1 MLRYSQPID
10 KAAKALKDE
19 DIEKEASTAEIL
31 GLLTPAAIV
40 AQPFIMDKI
49 NKHNDK
55 KREQE
60 EQDVSDEENPVGF
73 NPKKD

>member
-1 MLRYSQPID
+1 MLRYSQPLD
-10 KAAKALKDE
+10 KTAKALKDK

-60 EQDVSDEENPVGF
+60 EQDALDKENPVGF

>member
-1 MLRYSQPID
+1 MLRYSQPLD
-10 KAAKALKDE
+10 KTAKALKDK

-60 EQDVSDEENPVGF
+60 EQDALDEENPVGF

>member
-10 KAAKALKDE
+10 KTAKALKDE

-31 GLLTPAAIV
+31 SLLTPAAIV

-60 EQDVSDEENPVGF
+60 DEIEQESKED
-73 NPKKD
+73 

>member
-1 MLRYSQPID
+1 MLRYSQPLD
-10 KAAKALKDE
+10 KTSKALKDE

-60 EQDVSDEENPVGF
+60 EQDALDEENPVGF